1 MGPAP
6 DGIGLLEC
14 PEHWTEARQPMTER
28 TDHADK
34 RAIADNYGRPDLE
47 RTILDAYEDAG
58 TDTARLTRDDTAALD
73 EFHIQGRDATRALA
87 DLADLDPGDR
97 VLDVGS
103 GIGGPARTLAA
114 EFDCHV
120 TGIDLVEEYCRVAET
135 LTERLGLEG
144 RVSVRR
150 VNAVDLPFDDNAFD
164 AVWLQHV
171 SMNVAE
177 KGRLADELHRVLRPG
192 GQLALHEVCA
202 GPGGDP
208 YFPVPW
214 ADDSS
219 ISHLATAKE
228 LSRLL
233 AETGF
238 EELEWID
245 ATDDSLEWFRSKLEA
260 MAARPA
266 DAPPPLGLNLLMGP
280 ETPTKMK
287 NVVRNL
293 EDERIAVVQGVVKK
307 PDQ

>member
-1 MGPAP
+1 
-6 DGIGLLEC
+6 
-14 PEHWTEARQPMTER
+14 MTER
-28 TDHADK
+28 TDHADE
-34 RAIADNYGRPDLE
+34 RAITDNYGRSDLE

-87 DLADLDPGDR
+87 DLAELRPGDR

-114 EFDCHV
+114 EFDCRV

-135 LTERLGLEG
+135 LTELIGLVDG
-144 RVSVRR
+144 VSVRR
-150 VNAVDLPFDDNAFD
+150 ADAVDLPFEDGAFD

-177 KGRLADELHRVLRPG
+177 KERLTDELHRVLRPG
-192 GQLALHEVCA
+192 GRLAVHEVCA
-202 GPGGDP
+202 GPGRDP

-214 ADDSS
+214 ADDPS
-219 ISHLATAKE
+219 ISFLATPEE

-238 EELEWID
+238 EELEWVE
-245 ATDDSLEWFRSKLEA
+245 ATDDSLEWFRSTLEA

-266 DAPPPLGLNLLMGP
+266 DAPRPLGLNLLMGP
-280 ETPTKMK
+280 ETPTKMQ

-293 EDERIAVVQGVVKK
+293 EEERIAVVQGVVEK
-307 PDQ
+307 PARR